1 MLWDKIDLAFLHMH
15 MEIPCRDL
23 TINIDS
29 MSEAQHWL
37 QWKRLRWETWN
48 FHLECMKV
56 QALIIDLCGDI
67 EGMCW
72 GYVLRPVV
80 IHFSFA
86 IEAGFAFYSDYALY
100 ISY

>member
-1 MLWDKIDLAFLHMH
+1 
-15 MEIPCRDL
+15 
-23 TINIDS
+23 
-29 MSEAQHWL
+29 
-37 QWKRLRWETWN
+37 
-48 FHLECMKV
+48 MKM

-67 EGMCW
+67 EGIGW

-86 IEAGFAFYSDYALY
+86 IEAGFSFHSDYALY